1 MKDLVAQN
9 NQAVIKPSVS
19 GASSPA
25 VDLSAVPDWRQPAAL
40 GYAII
45 VVTFF
50 GLGGWSA
57 LAKIDSAVTAPGVV
71 ANESNK
77 RTVQHLEGG
86 IVREILVREGQHV
99 QQGQVLF
106 RIDPVQARASFELQR
121 NQLDFLLAQEARL
134 QAELDNADHI
144 KFPEELEKRRDER
157 LVAEAIVDQ
166 TKQFQERRA
175 SLKGQVDL
183 LESKITQYKDE
194 ISGLKQE
201 REATT
206 SQLAYIKEELS
217 DVQSL
222 LDRQLVQKTRYLAL
236 QREKARLEGVIG
248 RSLQTKPRLRTGSVK
263 PTSKFGKP
271 VKNSGRRSAG
281 RSLK

>member
-9 NQAVIKPSVS
+9 NQPVIKPSAGS
-19 GASSPA
+19 APTPE

-57 LAKIDSAVTAPGVV
+57 LAKIDSAVTAAGVV

-99 QQGQVLF
+99 EQGQVLF

-134 QAELDNADHI
+134 QAELDNADQI
-144 KFPEELEKRRDER
+144 KFPEELEKRRDEH
-157 LVAEAIVDQ
+157 LVAEAISRPNKAIPR
-166 TKQFQERRA
+166 TPSLFEGSNRPARKQDYAIQ
-175 SLKGQVDL
+175 G
-183 LESKITQYKDE
+183 
-194 ISGLKQE
+194 
-201 REATT
+201 
-206 SQLAYIKEELS
+206 
-217 DVQSL
+217 
-222 LDRQLVQKTRYLAL
+222 
-236 QREKARLEGVIG
+236 
-248 RSLQTKPRLRTGSVK
+248 
-263 PTSKFGKP
+263 
-271 VKNSGRRSAG
+271 
-281 RSLK
+281 